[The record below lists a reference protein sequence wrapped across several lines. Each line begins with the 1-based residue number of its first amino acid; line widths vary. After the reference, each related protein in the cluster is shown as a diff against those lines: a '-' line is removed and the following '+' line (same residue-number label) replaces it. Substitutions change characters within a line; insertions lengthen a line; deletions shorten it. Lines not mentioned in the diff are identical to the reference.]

1 MGWFGRLFGGGGVPG
16 ESRGQTRAR
25 QLLDRTAALA
35 ALTDVVIAQTDE
47 YQCELRGTLR
57 GMPVRLIV
65 DHDGEV
71 REFQLRHDSPAS
83 ACIDLEYDPDR
94 KATRAGPA
102 LPAWDEGDHVID
114 VGPGVFI
121 EGSDARKEH
130 AAFLRLPPA
139 LQARVLETMA
149 RRRIMYF
156 RSRPDE
162 HDISFHD
169 SGRELADKPAAYA
182 EVLLLAGEVARARSA
197 VPPRP
202 TRSPD
207 DEGDDDEGDDDGAAV
222 HDATKLAG
230 QIATRIPGATVVVRE
245 DDACIDVRWTEHGTS
260 PRLVLDVG
268 TDSLDV
274 EVNADGVMGEFAL
287 ERDVDVVAGRDDA
300 ERHVFVGAAVFVAGP
315 LAAVRTQAALLHAL
329 PAALLDEVVRAMTE
343 LDLGL
348 IHLQDQLLTV
358 TVGDLA
364 HVVDQGAAGTRV
376 ARLLARLAAALPRAA
391 VVPTAEPQRCAAC
404 AALWYPTPSRSSCR
418 HCGAAC

>member
-102 LPAWDEGDHVID
+102 LPAWDDGDLVID

-121 EGSDARKEH
+121 DGSDARKEH
-130 AAFLRLPPA
+130 AAFLRLPPD
-139 LQARVLETMA
+139 LQARVLATMA
-149 RRRIMYF
+149 RHRIMYF

-162 HDISFHD
+162 HDIYFHD

-202 TRSPD
+202 TRSH
-207 DEGDDDEGDDDGAAV
+207 DDDEGDDDAAAV
-222 HDATKLAG
+222 DDATKLAG
-230 QIATRIPGATVVVRE
+230 QIATRLPGATVVARE

-260 PRLVLDVG
+260 VRLVLDVG
-268 TDSLDV
+268 SDNLDV

-287 ERDVDVVAGRDDA
+287 ERDVDVVAGRDDG
-300 ERHVFVGAAVFVAGP
+300 ERHVFFGAAVFVAGP
-315 LAAVRTQAALLHAL
+315 LADVRTQASLLHAL

-348 IHLQDQLLTV
+348 LHLQDQQLTI
-358 TVGDLA
+358 TAGDLA
-364 HVVDQGAAGTRV
+364 HVVDQGAAGIRV
-376 ARLLARLAAALPRAA
+376 ARLLARLAAALPRGAI
-391 VVPTAEPQRCAAC
+391 VPTTEPQRCAAC
-404 AALWYPTPSRSSCR
+404 AALWYPTPSRRSCR
-418 HCGAAC
+418 HCGAAA